1 MYSFKIG
8 KELLDKAKR
17 LSIATS
23 TFIRQAI
30 IEKMNHTC

>member
-8 KELLDKAKR
+8 KELLDKAKDY
-17 LSIATS
+17 LCTS